1 MRTEEKKKTK
11 RILEALVPI
20 FVVCYFLFWFYLY
33 IFFKKSFFLSLG
45 GWLSVSELV
54 GWPLIRFDG
63 VFPFFFFFF
72 FVLKRF
78 FFILLPFFVLFFFFL
93 LLTLFFFFFFF
104 FFVRQRFFPQVP
116 VLLPLRSNKMCSIS
130 KKEPSMPQKKKRSDS
145 GII

>member
-33 IFFKKSFFLSLG
+33 IFFKK
-45 GWLSVSELV
+45 
-54 GWPLIRFDG
+54 I
-63 VFPFFFFFF
+63 
-72 FVLKRF
+72 F
-78 FFILLPFFVLFFFFL
+78 FFIFRWLVKRFRAGRLAVNPIRRCFSFFFLFFFCSQKVFFHSSSVFRFVLFLFVVNPFL
-93 LLTLFFFFFFF
+93 LLLFF
-104 FFVRQRFFPQVP
+104 VQQRFFPQVP

>member
-72 FVLKRF
+72 CSQKVFFSF
-78 FFILLPFFVLFFFFL
+78 FF
-93 LLTLFFFFFFF
+93 
-104 FFVRQRFFPQVP
+104 RFSF
-116 VLLPLRSNKMCSIS
+116 CSFS
-130 KKEPSMPQKKKRSDS
+130 FCC
-145 GII
+145 